1 VGWKLSAA
9 TAWRGRVARGAA
21 MAGLAGFT
29 IGTLVAAQQNP
40 APSGAPPSQ
49 TAPREGD
56 NAASRPVADPNAP
69 DYVIGIEDVIQI
81 SVWKNADLS
90 VTVPV
95 RPDGKISLPL
105 IDDVRAAGLRPL
117 DLKEELTRRWKAFL
131 SAPEVSVIVKEVNS
145 FKIFMIGQI
154 VRQGELQLKGPTRL
168 LQAISLAGGLT
179 TFADK
184 SKIVVLRE
192 SGGIES
198 RREINYK
205 NVVSGK
211 QPDENILLMPGDTV
225 VVP

>member
-1 VGWKLSAA
+1 MDLSA
-9 TAWRGRVARGAA
+9 GSL
-21 MAGLAGFT
+21 LASQVDPEEKGD
-29 IGTLVAAQQNP
+29 VPPA
-40 APSGAPPSQ
+40 APSGGNEAAAP
-49 TAPREGD
+49 
-56 NAASRPVADPNAP
+56 RPVADPNSA

-81 SVWKNADLS
+81 TVWKNADLS

-105 IDDVRAAGLRPL
+105 IDDVQAAGLHPL
-117 DLKEELTRRWKAFL
+117 ELKGELTRRWKSFL

-145 FKIFMIGQI
+145 FKIFMVGQV

-192 SGGIES
+192 SGGVES
-198 RREINYK
+198 RREINFK

-211 QPDENILLMPGDTV
+211 RPEENILLLPGDTV